1 MFLKNCL
8 LSFALGLVCGII
20 PFSYLLAR
28 IKGVDLKTVGSGNI
42 GATNLGRSLGLGFFL
57 LGFFLDGLKGLVP
70 VLIARAV
77 FPPAILAGLGAILG
91 HIFNPLFDFRGG
103 KGVSTTIG
111 VAAGLSPISFGV
123 AIGAWVIIY
132 LLTYLVSLA
141 SIVSAVVLPLAAV
154 LIREAGI
161 WDRVVIAMI
170 AGLVIYAHRS
180 NIGRLLKGDEPKT
193 VFWSGR

>member
-20 PFSYLLAR
+20 PVSYLLAR